1 MVEYR
6 YWQGGGWRH
15 VCLLQFLLFVMVVVQ
30 VVDHQIRIQGNTYQ
44 DKA

>member
-1 MVEYR
+1 METS
-6 YWQGGGWRH
+6 
-15 VCLLQFLLFVMVVVQ
+15 LFVAVLVLVVMVVVQ